1 MTEFKIMNE
10 YGVEIDS
17 SVALSLMDDDI
28 REELIYKLTPC
39 NMQEL
44 FDAYCKAHEEKF
56 GEQWELAKSNPVY

>member
-44 FDAYCKAHEEKF
+44 FDAYCKAHKEKF

>member
-1 MTEFKIMNE
+1 MKEYKVMNE
-10 YGVEIDS
+10 YGVRFDS

-39 NMQEL
+39 NMQDL
-44 FDAYCKAHEEKF
+44 FNAYCQAHKEKF